1 MITLLG
7 IDHHSAPVALRERL
21 AFVEDEIPG
30 ALRELTSTADE
41 AYLLSTC
48 NRTEIYAVGA
58 EHPISSLIGFIAEQR
73 GVNPNELTGHS
84 YAREGSAA
92 VEHLLRVASGIESM
106 VLGETQILG
115 QVRDAYQTARDAGTI
130 GRVLGRA
137 LPLALEAGKRAR
149 TETAISRGALSA
161 SSVAVDL
168 AHRLLDGL
176 GGRAVLVIGAGEA
189 GEATVR
195 ALIEG
200 GAGDIIVANRSPERA
215 ERLASTLQG
224 RAVPFTDLQHAL
236 EQVDIV
242 ISSTGAPEHIVTY
255 DLVRRA
261 MDERPDRPL
270 FCIDIAVPRDV
281 DPAVVELPS
290 VVLYNIDDLEA
301 LCAANLQVRKREA
314 TAVERIIGEALDD
327 FRQWETTEQV
337 IPMIGELYQRAET
350 IRQTEL
356 ERTLR
361 RLPSLSDEERAM
373 LDAMTA
379 SIVRRLLHTPVSVL
393 KSSQEGPD
401 GDAIASAMQQLFKL
415 AREEVA
421 GVGAERAP

>member
-48 NRTEIYAVGA
+48 NRTEIYAIGA

-130 GRVLGRA
+130 GRVLGRV

-261 MDERPDRPL
+261 MDER
-270 FCIDIAVPRDV
+270 
-281 DPAVVELPS
+281 
-290 VVLYNIDDLEA
+290 
-301 LCAANLQVRKREA
+301 
-314 TAVERIIGEALDD
+314 LDD